1 MQKPPGDMI
10 FFLSLQ
16 VQVSGEMETRE
27 DRGHH
32 LAFGGGG
39 SRDLRNFCI
48 QRNGTMESVI
58 SAASALRVI
67 KTKGRSLL
75 GRLRQREAS
84 GHSSCVGLFGRP
96 LPLVSL

>member
-1 MQKPPGDMI
+1 MKKPPGDVV
-10 FFLSLQ
+10 FFHPG
-16 VQVSGEMETRE
+16 SGAVETRE

-39 SRDLRNFCI
+39 GSRDLCNFCI
-48 QRNGTMESVI
+48 QRNRTMESVI

-75 GRLRQREAS
+75 GRLRQRGAS